1 MTIKAILL
9 IINIMDFNAAL
20 RNYKNLTEKLIA
32 IRSALDK
39 LEDFFQKGEITE
51 KQYKILRKDYEKEL
65 NAIQSEID
73 ALKNKVREDLER
85 MRRER
90 EQKIAEYDRYK
101 ALIMTG
107 EIDGHSGKSKLQGI
121 LKDIANLNYRIKQRE
136 LFLNVQN
143 PKQIDEI
150 KTLRPPEIPPLP
162 EVTPIDK
169 LFKMEDDLKKKR
181 LSGVPGDYVKAFEE
195 LDKKISDTKA
205 FLEGFLNRMLE
216 EKNKLEEEAGKL
228 VIKLRVGGENEQQ
241 ARKDLMEI
249 IKRVKDYDTLTQ
261 KISKAL
267 KALDERME
275 ARIRYKAKEVERVQ
289 VETHREPE
297 PEPKPKPKPTPEPVK
312 KTEEEEFEEE
322 TLELSPEEFEEA
334 KEILKEIVEEKAQ
347 EELAETN
354 EEAAPIVEEPPPE
367 AVEELPKIS
376 MKGPPKPVRR
386 VTRKPSRKR
395 VPVVA
400 IILGIIV
407 AGGLGFLGYRF
418 FPKKTAKILPV
429 VEQRYTFMG
438 NPQHNYGTVAFIT
451 EDMPKPAWTLDLG
464 GILSQPLIVGSSI
477 YLGNE
482 KGALFCVDTSG
493 RILWSKT
500 LAGGVLSAPVNYGE
514 DVVAGTENGL
524 LYFIHNTGDIRTRMD
539 IGGSILSTPAVIK
552 NRAYVTLFQK
562 GIRAINMEDKSTVWS
577 YAPGDIFKSTPAV
590 DGKMVFVGDFARRF
604 YAFSVKNGKILWSF
618 VSEGAIEAPP
628 VVIDESIVC
637 ADNSGYVYR
646 IRKEDGKILWKTST
660 GNPIPG
666 SPAVKDSLVVVANS
680 MGDVMGI
687 SLVDGKIKWTFSTGS
702 IILSTPVIV
711 DKFALVTTGSGEF
724 GEIYAFDIE
733 TGKAVWVIPVP
744 TPLDVS
750 PVVVDKYLIV
760 AGRNGQLFAYTTY

>member
-1 MTIKAILL
+1 
-9 IINIMDFNAAL
+9 MDFNAAL
-20 RNYKNLTEKLIA
+20 NNYKNLSEKLIA

-39 LEDFFQKGEITE
+39 LEDFFQRGEITE

-65 NAIQSEID
+65 NAIQSELT
-73 ALKNKVREDLER
+73 ALKKKVRENLER

-101 ALIMTG
+101 ALIMIG
-107 EIDGHSGKSKLQGI
+107 EIDGHSGKSKLEGI
-121 LKDIANLNYRIKQRE
+121 LKDITNLNYRIKQME
-136 LFLNVQN
+136 LLLNVQN

-150 KTLRPPEIPPLP
+150 KTLRPSEIPPLP
-162 EVTPIDK
+162 EIIPIDK
-169 LFKMEDDLKKKR
+169 LFKMEDELKKKR

-195 LDKKISDTKA
+195 LDKKISDTRA

-249 IKRVKDYDTLTQ
+249 IKIVKDYDALTQ

-275 ARIRYKAKEVERVQ
+275 TRIRHKAKEVERAQ
-289 VETHREPE
+289 VETHRERE
-297 PEPKPKPKPTPEPVK
+297 SEPKPKSKPTPEPVK
-312 KTEEEEFEEE
+312 KIEEEFEEE
-322 TLELSPEEFEEA
+322 TFELSPEEFEEA
-334 KEILKEIVEEKAQ
+334 KEVLKKIVEEKAQ
-347 EELAETN
+347 KKLTETD

-395 VPVVA
+395 IPVVA

-429 VEQRYTFMG
+429 LEQRYIFMG

-451 EDMPKPAWTLDLG
+451 EDIPKPAWTLDLG
-464 GILSQPLIVGSSI
+464 GVLSQPLIVGGSL

-482 KGALFCVDTSG
+482 KGTLFCVDTSG

-500 LAGGVLSAPVNYGE
+500 LAGGVLSAPVDHGE
-514 DVVAGTENGL
+514 DILAGTENGL
-524 LYFIHNTGDIRTRMD
+524 LYFIYNTGDIHTRMD
-539 IGGSILSTPAVIK
+539 IGGSILATPAVIK
-552 NRAYVTLFQK
+552 NKAYVTLFQK
-562 GIRAINMEDKSTVWS
+562 GIRAINLEGKSTVWS

-604 YAFSVKNGKILWSF
+604 YAFSVNDGKILWSF

-628 VVIDESIVC
+628 VVIDKSIVC

-666 SPAVKDSLVVVANS
+666 SPAVKDSVVVVANS
-680 MGDVMGI
+680 MGDVVGI
-687 SLVDGKIKWTFSTGS
+687 SLVDGKVEWTFSTGS
-702 IILSTPVIV
+702 VILSTPVIV
-711 DKFALVTTGSGEF
+711 DKFALVTTTSGEF
-724 GEIYAFDIE
+724 GEIYAFE
-733 TGKAVWVIPVP
+733 LKTGKAAWVIPVP

-750 PVVVDKYLIV
+750 PVIVDKYLIV
-760 AGRNGQLFAYTTY
+760 AGRNGQLFAYKTY